1 MLTCVTI
8 VFQAYYLDAIFSNA
22 DVSRDEFLLYS
33 RANRLIQA
41 YDPANSFHG
50 YIYPK
55 SANFIN

>member
-8 VFQAYYLDAIFSNA
+8 VFRYYLDAIFSNA

-41 YDPANSFHG
+41 YDPANTSH
-50 YIYPK
+50 P
-55 SANFIN
+55 SLRPC